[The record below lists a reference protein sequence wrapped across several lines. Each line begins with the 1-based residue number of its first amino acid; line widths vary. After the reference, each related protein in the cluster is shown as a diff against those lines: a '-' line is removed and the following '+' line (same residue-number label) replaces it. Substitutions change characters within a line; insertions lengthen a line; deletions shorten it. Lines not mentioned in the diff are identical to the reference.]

1 MAGEETSIPTQ
12 LLAALNAGGQQA
24 LAAAIGDMVR
34 VWLTEHGWADSLDQ
48 ISFTTYQD
56 FLSLPPADW
65 PVAAIMLNSDY
76 AVENRVLAEDEGGFW
91 GWLEAHGL
99 HVETRSYGVH
109 EISVPDDAPSSV
121 ELRDRLTT
129 LQAFEWNAHLVAPD
143 YTAIYHTVFEHFG
156 LHPQHLGDLHWR
168 GFEELCASVFTA
180 QNYTTVL
187 GKGRND
193 GGVDIRLTEHPV
205 YGEQLTVV
213 QVKRYKE
220 KIDIQLVASI
230 LGVAH
235 AEGAARSLFVTS
247 SSFLPSARKFAHANV
262 GSIPLDLADGQQ
274 VAEWCRGLLPSPDAL
289 RRQAASWSLDEAKI
303 VVAAIGVGMI
313 NWKWAAVVVETPSAA
328 RLIPLDAVRVR
339 SPTDPMVGTE
349 TPDLSRPIPS
359 AHHSLTARRLT
370 DKGRDEYY
378 GDDGR
383 FYRLWDG
390 KPRYF
395 DDAD

>member
-1 MAGEETSIPTQ
+1 MAAEETSSPTR
-12 LLAALNAGGQQA
+12 LLAVLNAGGQQA

-34 VWLTEHGWADSLDQ
+34 AWLTEHGWADSLEQ
-48 ISFTTYQD
+48 VSFTTYQD

-65 PVAAIMLNSDY
+65 PVAAIMLNGDY
-76 AVENRVLAEDEGGFW
+76 GVEDRVLTEGEGDFW

-99 HVETRSYGVH
+99 HVETRSHGVH
-109 EISVPDDAPSSV
+109 EISVPDDAPSSAG
-121 ELRDRLTT
+121 LRDRLTT
-129 LQAFEWNAHLVAPD
+129 LQAFEWNAHLVTPD
-143 YTAIYHTVFEHFG
+143 YTTIYHTVFEHFG
-156 LHPQHLGDLHWR
+156 RHPQHLGDLDWR
-168 GFEELCASVFTA
+168 GFENLCASVFEA

-187 GKGRND
+187 GKGGND

-205 YGEQLTVV
+205 YGERLTVV
-213 QVKRYKE
+213 QVKRYKK
-220 KIDIQLVASI
+220 KIDIQLVSSI

-247 SSFLPSARKFAHANV
+247 SSFLPSARKFAQANV

-289 RRQAASWSLDEAKI
+289 RRQAASWTPKKAKI
-303 VVAAIGVGMI
+303 IVAAVGVGMT
-313 NWKWAAVVVETPSAA
+313 NWKWAAVVAETPLAA
-328 RLIPLDAVRVR
+328 RLIPLNALRVR
-339 SPTDPMVGTE
+339 SHADPMVGTE
-349 TPDLSRPIPS
+349 TPDLPGGTPT
-359 AHHSLTARRLT
+359 AEHSWTARRS
-370 DKGRDEYY
+370 KSGGGDEYH

-383 FYRLWDG
+383 FYQVWDK